1 MNSKKLTEEELIE
14 KQEKVKTWLNVL
26 DKIYGV
32 KMTVFSKAIGIHN
45 QNLHNFRKGKRGLT
59 EEKTIL
65 LEKVIVMK
73 YGRLLMLED
82 SEYENWAMYGR
93 YSKKQ

>member
-1 MNSKKLTEEELIE
+1 MGDNYMNSKKLSEEELTE
-14 KQEKVKTWLNVL
+14 KQEKVKAWLHVL

-32 KMTVFSKAIGIHN
+32 KMTVFSKAINIHN

-65 LEKVIVMK
+65 LEKIIVRK

-82 SEYENWAMYGR
+82 SEYEVL
-93 YSKKQ
+93 SK

>member
-1 MNSKKLTEEELIE
+1 MDSKKLTAEELTE
-14 KQEKVKTWLNVL
+14 KQEKVKAWLHIL

-32 KMTVFSKAIGIHN
+32 KMKVFSKAINIHN

-82 SEYENWAMYGR
+82 REYESI
-93 YSKKQ
+93 SK

>member
-1 MNSKKLTEEELIE
+1 MNSKKLTAEELTE
-14 KQEKVKTWLNVL
+14 KQEKVKAWLHIL

-32 KMTVFSKAIGIHN
+32 KMTVFSKSIGVHN

-59 EEKTIL
+59 EEKTVL
-65 LEKVIVMK
+65 LEKVIVLK

-82 SEYENWAMYGR
+82 SDYEN
-93 YSKKQ
+93 

>member
-1 MNSKKLTEEELIE
+1 MNAKKLTEEELIE
-14 KQEKVKTWLNVL
+14 KQEKVKALLHIL
-26 DKIYGV
+26 DKIYEV

-45 QNLHNFRKGKRGLT
+45 QNLHNFRKGKRGLS

-65 LEKVIVMK
+65 LEKVIVLK

-82 SEYENWAMYGR
+82 SEYEVL
-93 YSKKQ
+93 SK

>member
-1 MNSKKLTEEELIE
+1 MEDNEMNSKKLTEEELTD
-14 KQEKVKTWLNVL
+14 KQEKIKAWLHIL

-32 KMTVFSKAIGIHN
+32 KMTVFSKAINIHN

-82 SEYENWAMYGR
+82 SEYEVL
-93 YSKKQ
+93 SK

>member
-1 MNSKKLTEEELIE
+1 MNSKKITEEELTE
-14 KQEKVKTWLNVL
+14 KQEKVKSWLHVL
-26 DKIYGV
+26 DKIYEV

-65 LEKVIVMK
+65 LVKVIVMK

-82 SEYENWAMYGR
+82 SEYEN
-93 YSKKQ
+93 

>member
-45 QNLHNFRKGKRGLT
+45 QNLHNFRKGKRGVT

-82 SEYENWAMYGR
+82 SEYEN
-93 YSKKQ
+93 

>member
-1 MNSKKLTEEELIE
+1 MTSKKLTKEELIE
-14 KQEKVKTWLNVL
+14 KQEKVKTWLDVL
-26 DKIYGV
+26 DKIYEV
-32 KMTVFSKAIGIHN
+32 KMTVFSKAINIHN

-65 LEKVIVMK
+65 LEKIIVRK

-82 SEYENWAMYGR
+82 SEYEVL
-93 YSKKQ
+93 SK

>member
-1 MNSKKLTEEELIE
+1 MNSKKLTEEELTE
-14 KQEKVKTWLNVL
+14 KQEKIKAWLHIL

-32 KMTVFSKAIGIHN
+32 KMTVFSKANNIHN

-82 SEYENWAMYGR
+82 SEYEVL
-93 YSKKQ
+93 SK

>member
-1 MNSKKLTEEELIE
+1 
-14 KQEKVKTWLNVL
+14 
-26 DKIYGV
+26 
-32 KMTVFSKAIGIHN
+32 MTVFSKAINVHN

-65 LEKVIVMK
+65 LEKVIVLK

-82 SEYENWAMYGR
+82 SEYEVL
-93 YSKKQ
+93 SK

>member
-1 MNSKKLTEEELIE
+1 MTSKKLMKEELIE
-14 KQEKVKTWLNVL
+14 KQEKVKTWLDVL

-65 LEKVIVMK
+65 LEKIIIRK

-82 SEYENWAMYGR
+82 SEYE
-93 YSKKQ
+93 STFK

>member
-1 MNSKKLTEEELIE
+1 MNSKKLTEEELTE
-14 KQEKVKTWLNVL
+14 KQEKVKTWLHIL

-32 KMTVFSKAIGIHN
+32 KMTVFSKAINVHN

-65 LEKVIVMK
+65 LEKVIVRK
-73 YGRLLMLED
+73 
-82 SEYENWAMYGR
+82 
-93 YSKKQ
+93 

>member
-1 MNSKKLTEEELIE
+1 MNKNKLTEEELIE
-14 KQEKVKTWLNVL
+14 KQEKVKAWLHVL

-32 KMTVFSKAIGIHN
+32 KMTVFSKSIGVHN

-59 EEKTIL
+59 EEKTVL
-65 LEKVIVMK
+65 LEKVIVLK

-82 SEYENWAMYGR
+82 SDYEN
-93 YSKKQ
+93 

>member
-1 MNSKKLTEEELIE
+1 MDSKKLTEEELTE
-14 KQEKVKTWLNVL
+14 KQGKVKAWLHIL

-32 KMTVFSKAIGIHN
+32 KMTVFSKAINVHN

-65 LEKVIVMK
+65 LEKIIVRK
-73 YGRLLMLED
+73 YGRLLILED
-82 SEYENWAMYGR
+82 SDYESI
-93 YSKKQ
+93 SK

>member
-1 MNSKKLTEEELIE
+1 MSSKKLTAEELTE
-14 KQEKVKTWLNVL
+14 KQEKVKAWLHIL

-32 KMTVFSKAIGIHN
+32 KMTVFSKSIGVHN
-45 QNLHNFRKGKRGLT
+45 QNLHNFRKGRRGLS

-65 LEKVIVMK
+65 LEKVIVRK

-82 SEYENWAMYGR
+82 SGYESL
-93 YSKKQ
+93 SK

>member
-1 MNSKKLTEEELIE
+1 
-14 KQEKVKTWLNVL
+14 
-26 DKIYGV
+26 
-32 KMTVFSKAIGIHN
+32 MTVFSKAIGIHN

-73 YGRLLMLED
+73 YGRLLILED
-82 SEYENWAMYGR
+82 GDYEKLSYVWKIFKEAINLTQL
-93 YSKKQ
+93 KLD

>member
-1 MNSKKLTEEELIE
+1 MNSKRLTEEELTE
-14 KQEKVKTWLNVL
+14 KQEKVKTWLHIL

-32 KMTVFSKAIGIHN
+32 KMTVFSRAINIHN

-59 EEKTIL
+59 EEKTVL
-65 LEKVIVMK
+65 LEKVIVRK

-82 SEYENWAMYGR
+82 SDYESL
-93 YSKKQ
+93 SK

>member
-1 MNSKKLTEEELIE
+1 MEDNEMNSKKLTEEELIE

-45 QNLHNFRKGKRGLT
+45 QNLHNFRKGKRGVT

-82 SEYENWAMYGR
+82 SEYEN
-93 YSKKQ
+93 

>member
-1 MNSKKLTEEELIE
+1 MNKNKLTEEELIE
-14 KQEKVKTWLNVL
+14 KQEKVKAWLHVL

-32 KMTVFSKAIGIHN
+32 KMTVFPKAIGIHN

-59 EEKTIL
+59 EEKTVL
-65 LEKVIVMK
+65 LEKVIVLK

-82 SEYENWAMYGR
+82 SDYESL
-93 YSKKQ
+93 SK

>member
-1 MNSKKLTEEELIE
+1 MSSKKLTEEELTE
-14 KQEKVKTWLNVL
+14 KQEKIKAWLHIL

-32 KMTVFSKAIGIHN
+32 KMTFFSKAINIHN

-59 EEKTIL
+59 EEKTVL
-65 LEKVIVMK
+65 LEKVIVRK

-82 SEYENWAMYGR
+82 SDYEIL
-93 YSKKQ
+93 SK

>member
-1 MNSKKLTEEELIE
+1 MNSKKLTAEEMTE
-14 KQEKVKTWLNVL
+14 KQEKVKAWLHIL

-32 KMTVFSKAIGIHN
+32 KMTAFSKAIGIHN

-59 EEKTIL
+59 EEKTVL
-65 LEKVIVMK
+65 LEKVIVLK

-82 SEYENWAMYGR
+82 SDYESI
-93 YSKKQ
+93 SK

>member
-1 MNSKKLTEEELIE
+1 MEDKYMNTNKLTEEELIE
-14 KQEKVKTWLNVL
+14 KQEKVKSWLHIL

-32 KMTVFSKAIGIHN
+32 KMTVFSRAINIHN

-59 EEKTIL
+59 EEKTVL
-65 LEKVIVMK
+65 LEKVIVLK

-82 SEYENWAMYGR
+82 SEYEVL
-93 YSKKQ
+93 SK

>member
-1 MNSKKLTEEELIE
+1 MEDNEMNSKKLTEEELTE
-14 KQEKVKTWLNVL
+14 KQEKIKAWLHIL

-32 KMTVFSKAIGIHN
+32 KMTVFSKAINIHN

-65 LEKVIVMK
+65 LEKVIVRK

-82 SEYENWAMYGR
+82 SEYESI
-93 YSKKQ
+93 SK

>member
-1 MNSKKLTEEELIE
+1 MNSKKLTAEELTE
-14 KQEKVKTWLNVL
+14 KQEKVKAWLHVL

-32 KMTVFSKAIGIHN
+32 KMTILSKAIGVHN

-59 EEKTIL
+59 EEKTVL
-65 LEKVIVMK
+65 LEKVIVRK

-82 SEYENWAMYGR
+82 SDYESL
-93 YSKKQ
+93 SK

>member
-1 MNSKKLTEEELIE
+1 MEDEYMRVKKLTAEEFTE
-14 KQEKVKTWLNVL
+14 KQEKVKTWLDIL

-65 LEKVIVMK
+65 LEKLIVRK

-82 SEYENWAMYGR
+82 SEYESI
-93 YSKKQ
+93 SK

>member
-1 MNSKKLTEEELIE
+1 MI
-14 KQEKVKTWLNVL
+14 L

-32 KMTVFSKAIGIHN
+32 KMTIFSKAIGVHN

-59 EEKTIL
+59 EEKTVL
-65 LEKVIVMK
+65 LEKVIVRK

-82 SEYENWAMYGR
+82 SDYESL
-93 YSKKQ
+93 SK

>member
-1 MNSKKLTEEELIE
+1 MVT
-14 KQEKVKTWLNVL
+14 
-26 DKIYGV
+26 Y
-32 KMTVFSKAIGIHN
+32 FR

-82 SEYENWAMYGR
+82 REYESI
-93 YSKKQ
+93 SK